1 MSKNESGLG
10 MTMTVMEKGI
20 KIIIKMI
27 ENAKQFTVDT
37 MKLRPI
43 CSNNNL
49 KQQTL
54 KRLNAVE
61 VVNLMKFKY
70 RQDKLINCQRCFF

>member
-27 ENAKQFTVDT
+27 ENAK
-37 MKLRPI
+37 
-43 CSNNNL
+43 
-49 KQQTL
+49 
-54 KRLNAVE
+54 
-61 VVNLMKFKY
+61 
-70 RQDKLINCQRCFF
+70 